1 MFIQINDWNNLPNS
15 GVPLEELAAPWAQ
28 LWRGLPRLPASG
40 HFASQLTFPLLLS
53 QPQAPKA
60 AEPRPSPFLSLTL
73 SQTHPLFSPDNIA
86 TPIPPL
92 GQSLVPSLLGHM
104 EPLTFPGKPRLL
116 QDQSRMF
123 PDFIL
128 DSYPKGPITSGQW
141 QHTGGWAISRMM
153 SVSVSIVFI
162 IIFCD
167 SLLDLLLALSSLQST

>member
-15 GVPLEELAAPWAQ
+15 RVSSEELSALWVQ
-28 LWRGLPRLPASG
+28 LWRGLPQLPCLLA
-40 HFASQLTFPLLLS
+40 FASRLTFPLLLS

-73 SQTHPLFSPDNIA
+73 SQTRPLFSPDNIA

-92 GQSLVPSLLGHM
+92 GQSLVPSLLGL
-104 EPLTFPGKPRLL
+104 LTFPGKPRLL

-128 DSYPKGPITSGQW
+128 DSYLKGPI
-141 QHTGGWAISRMM
+141 HFR
-153 SVSVSIVFI
+153 SVATHWRLG
-162 IIFCD
+162 C
-167 SLLDLLLALSSLQST
+167 L